1 MSSELKGIF
10 ALIFPQSTKLGTS
23 QVLAGMQAHA
33 DQNHLDGVDYETV
46 AGPLQSVSD
55 THQLPNSDTR
65 SGPRQTF
72 LTLGDAEAGESVASD
87 DDWQGTLSDEDLGE
101 QNAEDEQYGERLFA
115 LVARYMNKKGKG
127 GKGAVRRV
135 AAEGRARRGRSSNPR
150 KSVNTT
156 TGLATEKINAT
167 YCIPNS
173 CRMIRKHH
181 GKPLWQPGRSGR
193 NTRR

>member
-10 ALIFPQSTKLGTS
+10 ALIFSQSTKLETS

-46 AGPLQSVSD
+46 AVLLQSVSD

-87 DDWQGTLSDEDLGE
+87 DDWQGTLSDEEDLGE
-101 QNAEDEQYGERLFA
+101 ENAEDEQYGETVSDSL
-115 LVARYMNKKGKG
+115 
-127 GKGAVRRV
+127 
-135 AAEGRARRGRSSNPR
+135 
-150 KSVNTT
+150 
-156 TGLATEKINAT
+156 
-167 YCIPNS
+167 
-173 CRMIRKHH
+173 
-181 GKPLWQPGRSGR
+181 LW
-193 NTRR
+193 